1 MTDIQRPAIPFGDL
15 KRHYERIRPQINQAV
30 QRVLASG
37 WFILGRELEAFE
49 QSFAQHIGS
58 RFAVGVGS
66 GTEALHLA
74 LLAAGVKPGDEV
86 ITAPNTAVPT
96 LSAISFAGAVP
107 RFVDI
112 DPQTYC
118 LDAFKL
124 EAAITPRTKAIVP
137 VHLYGHPCDMPV
149 IMKVADRFGL
159 KVIEDCAQAHDA
171 AVAGKKTGTFGHY
184 GCFSFYPSK
193 NLGAFG
199 DAGMIVTDDPV
210 EAEKLKMLRNYG
222 QSQRYYHD
230 ILGFNSRLDELQAA
244 ILSAKLP
251 FLNQWNERRR
261 AIAKRFNRL
270 IINPAIEKPIERQGC
285 RHVYHLYVV
294 RHPERDRLRDYL
306 AKKGVGT
313 QIHYP
318 VPCHLQ
324 KAYAFLGYRKGDF
337 PIAEHYAEQVLSL
350 PNYPELED
358 EEIDL
363 ISQIINEF
371 V

>member
-1 MTDIQRPAIPFGDL
+1 
-15 KRHYERIRPQINQAV
+15 
-30 QRVLASG
+30 
-37 WFILGRELEAFE
+37 
-49 QSFAQHIGS
+49 
-58 RFAVGVGS
+58 
-66 GTEALHLA
+66 
-74 LLAAGVKPGDEV
+74 
-86 ITAPNTAVPT
+86 
-96 LSAISFAGAVP
+96 
-107 RFVDI
+107 VDI